1 MPRWVRLLLRD
12 ASAVL
17 RPLGGWSVPVRYTH
31 RCAGTDPSILL
42 GSRVDHLPPLQ
53 VISPEAFESSL
64 PALWQPHYANPY
76 LSRKTERPMI
86 EKEGVLRMQP
96 SGRYASADLV
106 KSRSRSLPA
115 SPSASRW
122 TDGAKELQLIR
133 MEYRHLRRGGGEY
146 FSVDAYQLRD
156 GLRAAVGEQG

>member
-42 GSRVDHLPPLQ
+42 GSRVDHLPDPPLQ

-64 PALWQPHYANPY
+64 PWRYANPY

-96 SGRYASADLV
+96 S
-106 KSRSRSLPA
+106 
-115 SPSASRW
+115 
-122 TDGAKELQLIR
+122 
-133 MEYRHLRRGGGEY
+133 RR
-146 FSVDAYQLRD
+146 
-156 GLRAAVGEQG
+156 